1 MKYTFSKQ
9 FSFCGFVVFMVLL
22 NSCSARIA
30 GTLGEDGSAD
40 VTVRATMGP
49 RMSALIRSISQV
61 SSAADPDA
69 PVIDGPHIASSLSVA
84 PGVRS
89 AAFRNTSPSIIE
101 GTISIAQIASFLAS
115 QTIRGGVNL
124 ITYEPAQG
132 RRPGRISIAIDRNSS
147 PQIIGLISPDVV
159 DYLSS
164 IMAPLATGEVLSKAE
179 YLELVRS
186 VYNKQVADEISA
198 ARIRASIDFPRA
210 ITDIRGGNYNGKRA
224 EFDIALLDLLVLERP
239 LRYEIFW

>member
-1 MKYTFSKQ
+1 MVSKQ
-9 FSFCGFVVFMVLL
+9 FVLSWFVVSLALL
-22 NSCSARIA
+22 SSCSARIS
-30 GTLGEDGSAD
+30 GVLGEDGSAD
-40 VTVRATMGP
+40 VAVRATIGP
-49 RMSALIRSISQV
+49 RMSALIRSVSKVGSNSSQN
-61 SSAADPDA
+61 A
-69 PVIDGPHIASSLSVA
+69 PVIDGPSIASSLSVA

-89 AAFRNTSPSIIE
+89 AAFSNTSPSIIE
-101 GTISIAQIASFLAS
+101 GSITIARIDQFLAT
-115 QTIRGGVNL
+115 QTVRGGVNL

-147 PQIIGLISPDVV
+147 PQIIGLISQDVV

-179 YLELVRS
+179 YLDLVRS

-198 ARIRASIDFPRA
+198 ARIRASIDFPRN
-210 ITDIRGGNYNGKRA
+210 IIDIRGGNFNGKRA